1 MAAFDVE
8 CEDRVKL
15 PLFQDEAAKP
25 RPFCDCDEPEGVGPI
40 AVTGAL
46 RVEFLKPEPDLL
58 AGRRYRQLLAL
69 MLIDD
74 KLAEPVDQLLVK
86 ELRRAA
92 FAST

>member
-1 MAAFDVE
+1 M
-8 CEDRVKL
+8 

-25 RPFCDCDEPEGVGPI
+25 RPFCDCNEAEGVGPV
-40 AVTGAL
+40 AVAGAL
-46 RVEFLKPEPDLL
+46 RIQFLKPEPDLL
-58 AGRRYRQLLAL
+58 AGRRNGQLLAL

-74 KLAEPVDQLLVK
+74 KLAKPVDQPLVK

>member
-1 MAAFDVE
+1 MAALDIE
-8 CEDRVKL
+8 GEDRVEL
-15 PLFQDEAAKP
+15 PLLKDEATKP
-25 RPFCDCDEPEGVGPI
+25 RPFCDCDKAEGVGPVAI
-40 AVTGAL
+40 AGAL
-46 RVEFLKPEPDLL
+46 RVQFLKPEPNLL

-74 KLAEPVDQLLVK
+74 KLAEPADQPLVK